1 MRPERICAEL
11 SRNLPDDAIV
21 VVDTGHAG
29 MWMGGMY
36 DLTGPSQSYMRSAGH
51 LGWAFPA
58 GLGAKCGAP
67 ERPVVVFTGDA
78 GFWYHIG
85 EVETAVRWRMNTVTV
100 VNNNASG
107 NQSKRGFDRVYGGK
121 QTEQALEL
129 WTYTKVNFARIAE
142 DMGAVGI
149 RVEAPSEFAPAL
161 ERALAADRPVIID
174 VVTDIDALA
183 PLAVS

>member
-1 MRPERICAEL
+1 
-11 SRNLPDDAIV
+11 
-21 VVDTGHAG
+21 
-29 MWMGGMY
+29 
-36 DLTGPSQSYMRSAGH
+36 
-51 LGWAFPA
+51 
-58 GLGAKCGAP
+58 
-67 ERPVVVFTGDA
+67 VFTGDA

-142 DMGAVGI
+142 DMGAIGI
-149 RVEAPSEFAPAL
+149 RVEKPAEFAPAL
-161 ERALAADRPVIID
+161 KRALTADRPVILD